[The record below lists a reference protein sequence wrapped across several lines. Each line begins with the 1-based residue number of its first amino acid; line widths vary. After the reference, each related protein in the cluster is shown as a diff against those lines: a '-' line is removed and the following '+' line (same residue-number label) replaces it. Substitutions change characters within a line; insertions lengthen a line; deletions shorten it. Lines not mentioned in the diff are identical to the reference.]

1 MTSDAVTLDA
11 LKALRDVGLCT
22 DPHHLNT
29 AWADLLGKPRPQPDP
44 DHGTPQTLPP
54 LGPCARCSTV
64 HQRYGEHGHPL
75 CPDCRTHRPE
85 QEIPT

>member
-1 MTSDAVTLDA
+1 MRGNQYATDAHVLAMLTA
-11 LKALRDVGLCT
+11 FRETGLAT
-22 DPHHLNT
+22 DPDRLNR
-29 AWADLLGKPRPQPDP
+29 AWRALTGYPR
-44 DHGTPQTLPP
+44 
-54 LGPCARCSTV
+54 LGPCARCSSM